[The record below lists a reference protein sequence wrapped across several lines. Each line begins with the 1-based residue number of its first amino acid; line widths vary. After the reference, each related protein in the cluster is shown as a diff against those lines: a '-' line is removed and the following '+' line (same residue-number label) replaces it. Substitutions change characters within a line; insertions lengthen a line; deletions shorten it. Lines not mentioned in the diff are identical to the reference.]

1 MDLVQREA
9 DASSALVMDQVPC
22 WWKNRN
28 KKQEKMTFGTSP
40 FVLLRPEGSQGSRAM
55 AKSDST
61 ADGLCVLENESY
73 YRLGILK
80 LFVLQV

>member
-1 MDLVQREA
+1 MLVEEQ
-9 DASSALVMDQVPC
+9 
-22 WWKNRN
+22 
-28 KKQEKMTFGTSP
+28 KQEKMTFSTSL
-40 FVLLRPEGSQGSRAM
+40 FFLLRPERSQGSRAM
-55 AKSDST
+55 AKSDNT